1 MRMKKCAMI
10 LAGMIAAVGI
20 ISGFSGTED
29 IKAETKYEDIE
40 QFPESYR
47 QALYAVKEKH
57 PNWTF
62 QMMNTG
68 LDWSTVVY
76 NEMNPATRS
85 LVPSY
90 FASEFVGDYYGDGWS
105 CATEAAVNY
114 YLDPRNWLTEDYIFQ
129 FELLSYNANTQG
141 IATVQK
147 VISNSFMSGY
157 IQSDQYTNYEDI
169 GLTYAQA
176 FSDIGCNI
184 GVSPVHLA
192 SRVYQEQGTSGTSE
206 LISGTYPGYEG
217 YYNYYNIQASGS
229 NREQIVTNGLNEAKS
244 EGWNTRY
251 AALIGGAQKVAN
263 RYILRG
269 QDTLYLQKFDVD
281 GNYDGRYWHQYMQN
295 LAAPSNEG
303 RNVKKAYEKAG
314 MLDEAFVFKIPVY
327 NNMYYQEGFSK
338 SNGKTYYYEK
348 GVMVKGEH
356 QVDGKW
362 YYFDTTTGEMLTGKV
377 VQIDDK
383 NYCYD
388 KNGVKVIGGI
398 GYADGYWHYCEK
410 ETGEITLSKD
420 ASEVFN
426 AGDYAKYNQD
436 VVNVLGTNEETLLA
450 HWLNYGV
457 YEKRRPSELYSYD
470 YYTSVYGDNAIKY
483 GDSSEAVI
491 GNFAIFGMERGY
503 SGSNEFNVLAYMTCN
518 PDLYAAFGY
527 NFNSYYEHYM
537 NNRDKENRIHTAD
550 DNTYTGYTMGAEL
563 FDPAVYAQKN
573 KDVVNALGEGAG
585 QLFLHWLK
593 YGAYEGRQAS
603 LIFNGKYYIT
613 NNSDVDEHYAGV
625 YMGAL
630 VHFYTYGQ
638 TEFRNGST
646 DFDVLGYALSNLD
659 LLNAFGQDGP
669 SYYRHYVQYG
679 INENRNM
686 FRMEDLDRSMI
697 FDADYYMKHNGDIVG
712 SYPGAEGARR
722 HFTLYGMKE
731 GRRGNDTFNVYAYK
745 NRYKDLQNAYGDSL
759 NFYYIHYLNFGYAE
773 GRNGQDE

>member
-1 MRMKKCAMI
+1 
-10 LAGMIAAVGI
+10 
-20 ISGFSGTED
+20 
-29 IKAETKYEDIE
+29 
-40 QFPESYR
+40 
-47 QALYAVKEKH
+47 
-57 PNWTF
+57 
-62 QMMNTG
+62 
-68 LDWSTVVY
+68 
-76 NEMNPATRS
+76 
-85 LVPSY
+85 
-90 FASEFVGDYYGDGWS
+90 
-105 CATEAAVNY
+105 
-114 YLDPRNWLTEDYIFQ
+114 
-129 FELLSYNANTQG
+129 
-141 IATVQK
+141 
-147 VISNSFMSGY
+147 
-157 IQSDQYTNYEDI
+157 
-169 GLTYAQA
+169 
-176 FSDIGCNI
+176 
-184 GVSPVHLA
+184 
-192 SRVYQEQGTSGTSE
+192 
-206 LISGTYPGYEG
+206 
-217 YYNYYNIQASGS
+217 
-229 NREQIVTNGLNEAKS
+229 
-244 EGWNTRY
+244 
-251 AALIGGAQKVAN
+251 
-263 RYILRG
+263 
-269 QDTLYLQKFDVD
+269 
-281 GNYDGRYWHQYMQN
+281 
-295 LAAPSNEG
+295 
-303 RNVKKAYEKAG
+303 
-314 MLDEAFVFKIPVY
+314 
-327 NNMYYQEGFSK
+327 
-338 SNGKTYYYEK
+338 
-348 GVMVKGEH
+348 
-356 QVDGKW
+356 
-362 YYFDTTTGEMLTGKV
+362 MLTGKV

-613 NNSDVDEHYAGV
+613 NNSDVDEHYAGD

-686 FRMEDLDRSMI
+686 FRMEDLDMSMI

>member
-62 QMMNTG
+62 QIMNTG

-176 FSDIGCNI
+176 FSDIGCSI

-356 QVDGKW
+356 QVDGNG
-362 YYFDTTTGEMLTGKV
+362 TILTQQQV
-377 VQIDDK
+377 R
-383 NYCYD
+383 C
-388 KNGVKVIGGI
+388 
-398 GYADGYWHYCEK
+398 
-410 ETGEITLSKD
+410 
-420 ASEVFN
+420 
-426 AGDYAKYNQD
+426 
-436 VVNVLGTNEETLLA
+436 LLVR
-450 HWLNYGV
+450 W
-457 YEKRRPSELYSYD
+457 
-470 YYTSVYGDNAIKY
+470 
-483 GDSSEAVI
+483 
-491 GNFAIFGMERGY
+491 
-503 SGSNEFNVLAYMTCN
+503 
-518 PDLYAAFGY
+518 
-527 NFNSYYEHYM
+527 
-537 NNRDKENRIHTAD
+537 
-550 DNTYTGYTMGAEL
+550 
-563 FDPAVYAQKN
+563 
-573 KDVVNALGEGAG
+573 
-585 QLFLHWLK
+585 
-593 YGAYEGRQAS
+593 
-603 LIFNGKYYIT
+603 
-613 NNSDVDEHYAGV
+613 
-625 YMGAL
+625 
-630 VHFYTYGQ
+630 
-638 TEFRNGST
+638 FR
-646 DFDVLGYALSNLD
+646 
-659 LLNAFGQDGP
+659 
-669 SYYRHYVQYG
+669 
-679 INENRNM
+679 
-686 FRMEDLDRSMI
+686 
-697 FDADYYMKHNGDIVG
+697 
-712 SYPGAEGARR
+712 
-722 HFTLYGMKE
+722 
-731 GRRGNDTFNVYAYK
+731 
-745 NRYKDLQNAYGDSL
+745 
-759 NFYYIHYLNFGYAE
+759 
-773 GRNGQDE
+773 

>member
-62 QMMNTG
+62 QIMNTG

-176 FSDIGCNI
+176 FSDIGCSI

-388 KNGVKVIGGI
+388 KNGVR
-398 GYADGYWHYCEK
+398 
-410 ETGEITLSKD
+410 
-420 ASEVFN
+420 F
-426 AGDYAKYNQD
+426 
-436 VVNVLGTNEETLLA
+436 
-450 HWLNYGV
+450 
-457 YEKRRPSELYSYD
+457 
-470 YYTSVYGDNAIKY
+470 
-483 GDSSEAVI
+483 
-491 GNFAIFGMERGY
+491 
-503 SGSNEFNVLAYMTCN
+503 
-518 PDLYAAFGY
+518 
-527 NFNSYYEHYM
+527 
-537 NNRDKENRIHTAD
+537 
-550 DNTYTGYTMGAEL
+550 
-563 FDPAVYAQKN
+563 
-573 KDVVNALGEGAG
+573 
-585 QLFLHWLK
+585 
-593 YGAYEGRQAS
+593 
-603 LIFNGKYYIT
+603 
-613 NNSDVDEHYAGV
+613 
-625 YMGAL
+625 
-630 VHFYTYGQ
+630 
-638 TEFRNGST
+638 
-646 DFDVLGYALSNLD
+646 
-659 LLNAFGQDGP
+659 
-669 SYYRHYVQYG
+669 
-679 INENRNM
+679 
-686 FRMEDLDRSMI
+686 
-697 FDADYYMKHNGDIVG
+697 
-712 SYPGAEGARR
+712 
-722 HFTLYGMKE
+722 
-731 GRRGNDTFNVYAYK
+731 
-745 NRYKDLQNAYGDSL
+745 
-759 NFYYIHYLNFGYAE
+759 
-773 GRNGQDE
+773 